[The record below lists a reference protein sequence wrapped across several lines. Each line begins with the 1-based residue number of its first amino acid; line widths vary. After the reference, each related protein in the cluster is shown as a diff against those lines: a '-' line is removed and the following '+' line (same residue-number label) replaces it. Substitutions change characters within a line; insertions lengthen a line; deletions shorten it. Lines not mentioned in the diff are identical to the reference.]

1 MADFEAIIKKHLN
14 EDGVIPSSAI
24 ENIVTAIKNT
34 VGNEYVS
41 KERYKTKLNE
51 IDTLK
56 EQQQTAEDNATTAEK
71 WKTKYDALKN
81 EFEDYKNDI
90 SEKNKKASKTEA
102 YKALLKEAGVS
113 EKRIGSVVKV
123 ADIGAIELDDEG
135 KVKDADKILESIR
148 DEWSDFIET
157 ESKKGAKTEN
167 PPKNNGGT
175 AMTKEQILAI
185 KDTSER
191 QRAMAENHELFGI
204 E

>member
-1 MADFEAIIKKHLN
+1 MALTRTMLKAMDIEK
-14 EDGVIPSSAI
+14 
-24 ENIVTAIKNT
+24 ENIDKIIEAHTET
-34 VGNEYVS
+34 V
-41 KERYKTKLNE
+41 
-51 IDTLK
+51 
-56 EQQQTAEDNATTAEK
+56 
-71 WKTKYDALKN
+71 DALK
-81 EFEDYKNDI
+81 EARDEYKAKADKTGELQSQIDSLKESMVEKSEYDSLKSKYDKLKGEYDDYKNDI
-90 SEKNKKASKTEA
+90 SEKDKKATKTEA

-113 EKRIGSVVKV
+113 DKRIGSVVKV
-123 ADIGAIELDDEG
+123 ADIGAIELDEDG

>member
-1 MADFEAIIKKHLN
+1 MALTRTMLKAMDIEK
-14 EDGVIPSSAI
+14 
-24 ENIVTAIKNT
+24 ENIDKIIEAHTET
-34 VGNEYVS
+34 V
-41 KERYKTKLNE
+41 
-51 IDTLK
+51 
-56 EQQQTAEDNATTAEK
+56 
-71 WKTKYDALKN
+71 DALK
-81 EFEDYKNDI
+81 EARDEYKAKADKTGELQSQIDSLKESMIEKSEYDSLKSKYEKLKGEYDDYKNDV
-90 SEKNKKASKTEA
+90 SEKDKKATKTEA

-113 EKRIGSVVKV
+113 DKRIGSVVKV
-123 ADIGAIELDDEG
+123 ADIGAIELDEDG

>member
-1 MADFEAIIKKHLN
+1 MALTRTMLKAMDIEK
-14 EDGVIPSSAI
+14 
-24 ENIVTAIKNT
+24 ENIDKIIEAHTET
-34 VGNEYVS
+34 V
-41 KERYKTKLNE
+41 
-51 IDTLK
+51 
-56 EQQQTAEDNATTAEK
+56 
-71 WKTKYDALKN
+71 DALK
-81 EFEDYKNDI
+81 EARDEYKAKADKTGELQSQIDSLKESMVEKSEYDSLKSKYDKLKGEYDDYKNDI
-90 SEKNKKASKTEA
+90 SEKDKKATKTEA

-113 EKRIGSVVKV
+113 DKRIGSVVKV
-123 ADIGAIELDDEG
+123 ADIGAIELDEDG

-167 PPKNNGGT
+167 PPNNNGGT